1 MNILYDYQVLLN
13 KVSGAS
19 RSFCEIAHI
28 LKSEGNQIK
37 FSFQYSE
44 NLFLKEILCEY
55 HPFLP
60 QIDFKGKNHIRKLI
74 ENWHSRNDIR
84 KNDFDLLHTTGEN
97 IYFEGLLKKPLV
109 STIHDMIPEYYLK
122 NSPRLKNRKRII
134 QIADRIVCV
143 SENTKQELLQY
154 YSFTDPDKIDVIYH
168 GISPIKV
175 PYIDN
180 QWGDY
185 ILFVGVRKSYKNF
198 EFALEALIPLFK
210 RNKSLRMLCTG
221 NPFTKEEEKFISHY
235 QLEKQIINVGFVDN
249 NTLFS
254 LYHHAQLFIF
264 PSLYEGFGIPI
275 LEAFI
280 NQCPACISETS
291 CFPEIAGDA
300 AAYFN
305 PKDKESILSTI
316 TKVLE
321 DSEYKNTLQ
330 QKGEQRV
337 KLFTW
342 ENAAHNML
350 NCYKKTQQ

>member
-37 FSFQYSE
+37 FSFQYSD

-60 QIDFKGKNHIRKLI
+60 QLDFKGKNQIRNLI
-74 ENWHSRNDIR
+74 EIWNSRKDIGR
-84 KNDFDLLHTTGEN
+84 NDFDLLHTTGEK
-97 IYFEGLLKKPLV
+97 IYFEGLLKRPLV
-109 STIHDMIPEYYLK
+109 STIHDMIPEYYLP

-154 YSFTDPDKIDVIYH
+154 YSFANPDKIDVIYH
-168 GISPIKV
+168 GINPIKV

-198 EFALEALIPLFK
+198 KFALEALIPLFK
-210 RNKSLRMLCTG
+210 KNKNLRMLCTG
-221 NPFTKEEEKFISHY
+221 SPFTKEEEKFIFHY
-235 QLEKQIINVGFVDN
+235 HLEKQIINVGFVDN

-280 NQCPACISETS
+280 NQCPACISEAS

-305 PKDKESILSTI
+305 PKNKESILSAI

-321 DSEYKNTLQ
+321 DSEYKNTLL

-342 ENAAHNML
+342 ENSAHNML
-350 NCYKKTQQ
+350 NCYKKTLQ